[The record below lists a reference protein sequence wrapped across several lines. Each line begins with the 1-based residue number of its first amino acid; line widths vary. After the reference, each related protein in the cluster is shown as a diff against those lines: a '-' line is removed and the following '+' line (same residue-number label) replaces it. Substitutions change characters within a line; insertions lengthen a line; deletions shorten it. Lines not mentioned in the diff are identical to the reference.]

1 MTDVQ
6 INVVDEAMLD
16 TVLAPDVGFEGTLVC
31 RKPLMIK
38 GSFTGVIRSSSDIYI
53 DEKAVVE
60 AEIRAANVVIR
71 GRVKGSVLAEGRVD
85 LAASCVLEGDVAAP
99 EVTMETGCQIT
110 GECRTIKRRE
120 DGSLS

>member
-6 INVVDEAMLD
+6 INTVDEDMLD

-38 GSFTGVIRSSSDIYI
+38 GAFSGVIKSSSDLYI
-53 DEKAVVE
+53 DEKATVN
-60 AEIRAANVVIR
+60 AEIRAVNVVIR
-71 GRVKGSVLAEGRVD
+71 GHVKGSVIAENRVD

-110 GECRTIKRRE
+110 GECRTVKRR
-120 DGSLS
+120 DDVRLP